1 MSTLSELLP
10 AGSGGKNVDFTANGT
25 ISQGDAVAIESS
37 GQVAAITQSTQTQ
50 GGNSGQVGET
60 QSVEMSASVFDP
72 TRQCLVVAYRNNNNN
87 NYGQGKGFVPN
98 GSTGSSASFTVG
110 NTYLLAGSSA
120 TTQEKTSNY
129 LSGTFDST
137 NNYVV
142 FVWRDGNN
150 HATAVTGVAGANPT
164 FNTISTAISS
174 GTNFTPEICY
184 DSTNQKIVVV
194 SSDFNSNCLNYNVG
208 TVNSNGT
215 ITFGTQVTGFQPS
228 GALTYFQNKMAFDS
242 TNNKVC
248 LTYMNSSGVLYSLAG
263 TVSGNSIS
271 WGSPYSY
278 APSYQGAG
286 TSNPDFAI
294 AYDPIGNS
302 ITGVFRILNSSN
314 YPGLL
319 NLRYST
325 ANSRFETIATPKL
338 LAAVSMGN
346 GSCGAGYSALAKK
359 VIITYWL
366 GSGQAI
372 YAQTVD
378 VSGNTITESSPA
390 FGVTTPSGGIEY
402 VSLGAMDV
410 TGTLGQA
417 SIFFK
422 NNNASNR
429 GDIFIYTAGVAQTNV
444 SGFIGV
450 ADENIA
456 NAATGSVTVKGGIA
470 TNGLSGLTPNQNYY
484 VADDGTISTTS
495 TGLKIGKALSSTSI
509 NLEFNS

>member
-10 AGSGGKNVDFTANGT
+10 AGSGGKNVDFVADGT

-37 GQVAAITQSTQTQ
+37 GQVAAITQSTQSE
-50 GGNSGQVGET
+50 GSNSGQVGET
-60 QSVEMSASVFDP
+60 QAVEMSASVFDP

-98 GSTGSSASFTVG
+98 GSIGSSAVFTVG

-120 TTQEKTSNY
+120 TTQEKQSNY

-164 FNTISTAISS
+164 FNTISTAIGS
-174 GTNFTPEICY
+174 GSTNFTPEICY

-194 SSDFNSNCLNYNVG
+194 ASDFNSNSLNYNVG

-228 GALTYFQNKMAFDS
+228 GAAAYYQNKMAFDS

-248 LTYMNSSGVLYSLAG
+248 LTYMISGVLYSLAG

-271 WGSPYSY
+271 WGTPYSY
-278 APSYQGAG
+278 AAGYLGAG
-286 TSNPDFAI
+286 TTNPDFAI
-294 AYDPIGNS
+294 AYDPTGNS
-302 ITGVFRILNSSN
+302 ITGVFRITSSSN

-346 GSCGAGYSALAKK
+346 GSCGAGYSALANK

-366 GSGQAI
+366 GNGQAI
-372 YAQTVD
+372 YGQTVE

-390 FGVTTPSGGIEY
+390 RNVFTPSAGIEY

-422 NNNASNR
+422 DNNQSSR
-429 GDIFIYTAGVAQTNV
+429 GYIYIYTAGVDQTNV

-456 NAATGSVTVKGGIA
+456 NAATGSVTIKGGIA
-470 TNGLSGLTPNQNYY
+470 TNGLSGLTPNENYY

-495 TGLKIGKALSSTSI
+495 TGLKIGKALSTSSI
-509 NLEFNS
+509 NLEFQT